1 MNLYHLRPYPW
12 IAKFCTVSST
22 SLVLAGLFNLQLSS
36 PIASS
41 TIPLRIKR
49 WIEVRSV
56 SGTVRHLANN
66 RSEPAQSGQ
75 RLSQV
80 GDGIET
86 GSRSSAILAID
97 EGIGTLQ
104 VSENSRFTIQQ
115 IEAQNGG
122 YQTQLSVARGQVRL
136 KLRRFNNPASRLEIF
151 TPAGVTGVRG
161 TEFGVSI
168 LPSGKT
174 GIATLDGRVAAAAQG
189 KSVDIDR
196 GFQSS
201 VIPGR
206 VPKDPSPLKDN
217 PNLDIQIVRTEA
229 NGQIRIIGQTDD
241 INVISLGEQTIE
253 PNEQGLVDFQV
264 PLQADRSVQLTVT
277 TPLGKQKNYRFIMP

>member
-1 MNLYHLRPYPW
+1 MNLRRFPSYPS
-12 IAKFCTVSST
+12 ISKCSTIVST
-22 SLVLAGLFNLQLSS
+22 SLLLSALFNLQVCV

-49 WIEVRSV
+49 WIEIRSV

-66 RSEPAQSGQ
+66 RSERAQPGQ

-86 GSRSSAILAID
+86 GARSSATLAID

-136 KLRRFNNPASRLEIF
+136 KLRRLNSPASRIEIF

-161 TEFGVSI
+161 TDFGVSI

-174 GIATLDGRVAAAAQG
+174 GIATLDGKVAAAAQG

-217 PNLDIQIVRTEA
+217 PNLDIQIVNA
-229 NGQIRIIGQTDD
+229 DSNGQIRIIGQTDD

-253 PNEQGLVDFQV
+253 PDEQGMVDFQV

-277 TPLGKQKNYRFIMP
+277 TPLGKQKIYRFTMP